1 MSRTISETPMVVPS
15 PVRTAAAVIET
26 SIVAPLLV
34 VQTVSSSAPSLT
46 LAPYGPGAAP
56 RLSSRADLV
65 NPTTGVA
72 IRRPTKAASP
82 TPMTS
87 AAKAPMATAYTA
99 RRTGAL
105 IVESGTPTTTDQ
117 SDSSERVK
125 AL

>member
-1 MSRTISETPMVVPS
+1 
-15 PVRTAAAVIET
+15 
-26 SIVAPLLV
+26 
-34 VQTVSSSAPSLT
+34 
-46 LAPYGPGAAP
+46 
-56 RLSSRADLV
+56 
-65 NPTTGVA
+65 
-72 IRRPTKAASP
+72 
-82 TPMTS
+82 MTS